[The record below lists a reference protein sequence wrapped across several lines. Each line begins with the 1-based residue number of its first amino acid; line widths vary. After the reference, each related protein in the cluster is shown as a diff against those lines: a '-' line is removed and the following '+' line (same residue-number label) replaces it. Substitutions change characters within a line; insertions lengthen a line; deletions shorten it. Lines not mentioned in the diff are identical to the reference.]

1 MGVYEAIHDRKG
13 QMALLMMIFLATF
26 LDSLDVRIVSV
37 SLVDIST
44 AMGISE
50 VDCSWIVNS
59 YTIAMV
65 GLFILFVKTA
75 DGGRLREQI
84 LTGMTLFVAS
94 SILTAIVHSLPLMI
108 IFRFI
113 QGVGAAMMGSSI
125 PVMIVRMLP
134 KNRRATGFAMLSVSA
149 GIAILMGPF
158 LSTIATSTVGWE
170 LIMFFCIPFAVAGM
184 FLCNKIIPRIP
195 GEDREDIPDRRTTVF
210 TCAFMISTLFL
221 AETVIAGNFGIIVIM
236 AMAAISLTLMFLTWW
251 SYKRTDRPLMD
262 FSMFRNRNYSFSCLV
277 YMISAAVQIGTE
289 YLLSFYLTLS
299 WGLDDVT
306 YLSMLSISTVV
317 MIVSSAVAG
326 PWCDRH
332 GCRTLSVISMV
343 LMIVF
348 ASLYAIADPSMG
360 IGIIVAIM
368 VVVGVSS
375 GIGCTAMTTAI
386 VNNSSDGNEGEAGA
400 TQTVMY
406 YLGSIIGVILYV
418 IGYTFGEGSGEVAEA
433 FLSGFQT
440 ASMIGI
446 AISIIGTILAM
457 AVPNI
462 TPKDNPKQF

>member
-1 MGVYEAIHDRKG
+1 MGVYEAIQDRKE
-13 QMALLMMIFLATF
+13 QLTLLMMIFLATF

-37 SLVDIST
+37 SLVDISM

-84 LTGMTLFVAS
+84 LTGMTLFMVS
-94 SILTAIVHSLPLMI
+94 SVLTAIVHSLPLMI

-134 KNRRATGFAMLSVSA
+134 KNRRATGFAILSVSA

-158 LSTIATSTVGWE
+158 LSTVATSTVGWE

-184 FLCNKIIPRIP
+184 LLCRKVIPMIP
-195 GEDREDIPDRRTTVF
+195 DGDREDIPDRRTTAF
-210 TCAFMISTLFL
+210 TCAFMVSTLFL
-221 AETVIAGNFGIIVIM
+221 AETVIAGGLDMTYIL
-236 AMAAISLTLMFLTWW
+236 AMMVISLSLMGLTWW
-251 SYKRTDRPLMD
+251 SYRRTERPLMD
-262 FSMFRNRNYSFSCLV
+262 FSMFRNKNYSFSCMV
-277 YMISAAVQIGTE
+277 YLISAAVQIGTE

-299 WGLDDVT
+299 WGLDDIT

-332 GCRTLSVISMV
+332 GCRTPAVISM
-343 LMIVF
+343 LLTTVF
-348 ASLYAIADPSMG
+348 AFLYAIADPSMG
-360 IGIIVAIM
+360 LWIIVIIM
-368 VVVGVSS
+368 VVAGVSS
-375 GIGCTAMTTAI
+375 GIGGTAMTTAI
-386 VNNSSDGNEGEAGA
+386 VNNSNEGNEGEAGA

-418 IGYTFGEGSGEVAEA
+418 IGYTLGSGTGEMSEV
-433 FLSGFQT
+433 FLGGFQT
-440 ASMIGI
+440 ASIIGI
-446 AISIIGTILAM
+446 VISIIGTLLALS
-457 AVPNI
+457 VPNI
-462 TPKDNPKQF
+462 VPGKDPDGC

>member
-13 QMALLMMIFLATF
+13 QMVLLMMIFLATF

-184 FLCNKIIPRIP
+184 LLSSKIIPGIP
-195 GEDREDIPDRRTTVF
+195 GEDREGIPDRRTTAF

-221 AETVIAGNFGIIVIM
+221 AETVIAGKFGIVVIM

-360 IGIIVAIM
+360 LGIIVAIM
-368 VVVGVSS
+368 VVAGVSS
-375 GIGCTAMTTAI
+375 GIGCTAMTTSI
-386 VNNSSDGNEGEAGA
+386 VNNSNDGNEGEAGA

-418 IGYTFGEGSGEVAEA
+418 IGYTFGEGSGEAAEA

-446 AISIIGTILAM
+446 IISIIGTILAIV
-457 AVPNI
+457 VPNI

>member
-94 SILTAIVHSLPLMI
+94 SVLTAIVHSLPLMI

-170 LIMFFCIPFAVAGM
+170 LIMFFCIPFAVVGM
-184 FLCNKIIPRIP
+184 FLCSKIIPRIP
-195 GEDREDIPDRRTTVF
+195 GEDREGIPDRRTTVF

-251 SYKRTDRPLMD
+251 SYKHTDRPLMD
-262 FSMFRNRNYSFSCLV
+262 FSMFGNRNYSFSCLV
-277 YMISAAVQIGTE
+277 YMISAAVQMGTE

-299 WGLDDVT
+299 WGLDDIT

-368 VVVGVSS
+368 VVAGVSS

-386 VNNSSDGNEGEAGA
+386 VNNSNDGNEGEAGA

-418 IGYTFGEGSGEVAEA
+418 IGYTFGEGSGEAAEA

-446 AISIIGTILAM
+446 VISLIGTVLAVV
-457 AVPNI
+457 VPNI
-462 TPKDNPKQF
+462 KPKDEPEKS